1 MIARSCSI
9 ASLFSWKISLFPT
22 GNAEE
27 FPGLHYKA
35 SDKLLARLRGMD
47 DSNVLH
53 ELYEI
58 GGLAAEKQVKAEH
71 WIG

>member
-1 MIARSCSI
+1 
-9 ASLFSWKISLFPT
+9 
-22 GNAEE
+22 
-27 FPGLHYKA
+27 
-35 SDKLLARLRGMD
+35 MD